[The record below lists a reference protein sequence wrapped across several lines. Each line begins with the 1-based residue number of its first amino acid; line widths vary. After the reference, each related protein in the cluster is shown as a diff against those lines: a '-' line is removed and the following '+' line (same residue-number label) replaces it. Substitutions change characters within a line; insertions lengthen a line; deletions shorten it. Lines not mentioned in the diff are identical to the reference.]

1 MFYRDAELSYHEYLV
16 CNLFC
21 IFRDRMNITDPPNYA
36 NICDKNH
43 PDYDPTDQE
52 CISKDFRI
60 YAGSFILLIGTIGH
74 ILSLLVILNK
84 KSFRIQTFGVY
95 IVALSLAGLL
105 TLYTGVPVWK
115 LPGYLKPSCA
125 FLIILKYTALQYV
138 AWIQAT
144 IALDR
149 TCQVAK
155 HVWNTEH
162 CGSNN
167 LNWKKGLIIVSI
179 ELLVC
184 LGLNSSVVLVL
195 DFKHGCRE
203 LEASPAWSIWSVFDL
218 ISFSILPA
226 FIIII
231 SNVVLIIATRHSLT
245 RTKSEHK
252 NRTLVKT
259 RRSMTVMLTAVN
271 IQFVVTT
278 LPVSIVQLVGNND
291 PKSKLFRSVCYAIQ
305 YLGVA
310 STFVVYCI
318 SGSKFR
324 RALFGWKM
332 FKCFRSCQP
341 ANRLADPSIQVY
353 SSSTEIPSLKTVSSS
368 VSSES

>member
-1 MFYRDAELSYHEYLV
+1 ML
-16 CNLFC
+16 CC
-21 IFRDRMNITDPPNYA
+21 IFKGRMNITDSPNYA
-36 NICDKNH
+36 NICDKYH

-52 CISKDFRI
+52 CVTQNLRL
-60 YAGSFILLIGTIGH
+60 YGGAVILITGTVGH
-74 ILSLLVILNK
+74 ILSLLVILTK

-105 TLYTGVPVWK
+105 TLYTGVLHWTISE
-115 LPGYLKPSCA
+115 YLKSRCV
-125 FLIILKYTALQYV
+125 FLVILKHTALQYV

-167 LNWKKGLIIVSI
+167 LNWKKGLIIVSV

-184 LGLNSSVVLVL
+184 LGLNSSVVLAL
-195 DFKHGCRE
+195 DHRNGCQQ
-203 LEASPAWSIWSVFDL
+203 LQASPAWSIWSVFDL

-245 RTKSEHK
+245 RIKSEHK
-252 NRTLVKT
+252 NKTLVKT
-259 RRSMTVMLTAVN
+259 RRSMTLMLTAVN

-278 LPVSIVQLVGNND
+278 LPVSIVQLMDND
-291 PKSKLFRSVCYAIQ
+291 NPKTKVFRSVCYGIQ

-310 STFVVYCI
+310 NTFIIYCI

-324 RALFGWKM
+324 QALFGWKI
-332 FKCFRSCQP
+332 FKCFFSSIT
-341 ANRLADPSIQVY
+341 ADPSNKVHH
-353 SSSTEIPSLKTVSSS
+353 SSTEIYNTKTMSILVSTQS
-368 VSSES
+368 

>member
-1 MFYRDAELSYHEYLV
+1 
-16 CNLFC
+16 
-21 IFRDRMNITDPPNYA
+21 MNITDPPNYA
-36 NICDKNH
+36 NICDKYH

-52 CISKDFRI
+52 CI
-60 YAGSFILLIGTIGH
+60 ILDLRKYGGAVILVTGTIGH
-74 ILSLLVILNK
+74 ILSLLVILTK

-105 TLYTGVPVWK
+105 TLYTGVVDWTI
-115 LPGYLKPSCA
+115 PGFTLWQFNLRKSLKMGCI
-125 FLIILKYTALQYV
+125 FHVILTHASLQYV

-155 HVWNTEH
+155 NVWNTEY

-167 LNWKKGLIIVSI
+167 LNWKKGLIIVSV

-195 DFKHGCRE
+195 DYANGCIY
-203 LEASPAWSIWSVFDL
+203 LQASPAWSIWSVFDL

-231 SNVVLIIATRHSLT
+231 SNIVLIIATRHSLT

-252 NRTLVKT
+252 NKTLVKT
-259 RRSMTVMLTAVN
+259 RRSMTLMLTAVN
-271 IQFVVTT
+271 ILFVVTT
-278 LPVSIVQLVGNND
+278 LPVSIVQLLDND
-291 PKSKLFRSVCYAIQ
+291 NPKTKLFRSACYAIQ

-310 STFVVYCI
+310 NTFVVYCI

-324 RALFGWKM
+324 SALGEWKI
-332 FKCFRSCQP
+332 FKCFSKGQLTAQEVTSRTK
-341 ANRLADPSIQVY
+341 VY
-353 SSSTEIPSLKTVSSS
+353 NSAIGLHRGRTSKTPVTKTLISNEICCET
-368 VSSES
+368 